1 MQTVRMTLTRRGLFR
16 GLLAAAAAPLIAE
29 ATPEQIER
37 YAWKRTLYPAWPR
50 SRNQTLTVEALT
62 REALAALERQLR
74 YARELQPRES
84 AGVEAIDFLGAQ
96 LLGAQA
102 VLVFSD
108 GDIAAA
114 EAAGHALGATLN
126 LRRPPTRF
134 VSLDPVIDP
143 SNLDSAVVT
152 GRSGLQLRGMRAY
165 DSMSDSVVL
174 RFDTAYL

>member
-1 MQTVRMTLTRRGLFR
+1 MTLTRRGLFR

-29 ATPEQIER
+29 ATPEQIDR

-50 SRNQTLTVEALT
+50 SGTQTLTVEALT

-74 YARELQPRES
+74 YARELRPRES
-84 AGVEAIDFLGAQ
+84 WTESVGVEAIDF
-96 LLGAQA
+96 LGAQA

-108 GDIAAA
+108 GDLAAA
-114 EAAGHALGATLN
+114 ESAGHALGATLN
-126 LRRPPTRF
+126 LHRPTRF

-143 SNLDSAVVT
+143 PNLDSAVVT